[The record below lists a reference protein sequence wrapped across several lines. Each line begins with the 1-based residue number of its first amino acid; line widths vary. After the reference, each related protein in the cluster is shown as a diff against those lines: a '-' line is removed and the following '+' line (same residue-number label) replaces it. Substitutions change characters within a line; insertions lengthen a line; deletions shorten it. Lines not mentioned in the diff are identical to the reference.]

1 MGIGYLKKT
10 HPKAKNT
17 GPTIKK
23 SIICLSF
30 KTEFRHHL
38 QEVGPALPVLGWTA
52 LFCYHLCFH
61 LAESLFLL
69 SLIGLHPHWT
79 GNINCLFDSL
89 VLSTQSSSTVS
100 IQQMFGE
107 QVHVLPE
114 ILRHLIAL
122 NSLGKGP
129 LSSQLW
135 FLPPWPLSPSCLFPS
150 AATLDKPADPARP
163 AFQAALDGF
172 PLFIIKPPCLLS
184 CSQSGGCSL
193 LGEERESDKR
203 IQIIGG

>member
-1 MGIGYLKKT
+1 MGVGYLKET

-17 GPTIKK
+17 GPTIRQY
-23 SIICLSF
+23 IIYLSF

-52 LFCYHLCFH
+52 LLCYHLCFH
-61 LAESLFLL
+61 LAESLSLL

-79 GNINCLFDSL
+79 GNINCLFDFL
-89 VLSTQSSSTVS
+89 VLSTWSSSTVS

-107 QVHVLPE
+107 QMNVLTH
-114 ILRHLIAL
+114 IHRHLVTL

-135 FLPPWPLSPSCLFPS
+135 FLPPCPLSPSCLFPS
-150 AATLDKPADPARP
+150 VAILDKPADLARP
-163 AFQAALDGF
+163 AF
-172 PLFIIKPPCLLS
+172 
-184 CSQSGGCSL
+184 
-193 LGEERESDKR
+193 
-203 IQIIGG
+203 